1 MHRNSSKQ
9 RHATIRRRT
18 FYKIKAALANIFGAE
33 KVLDNAAPQ
42 HIAMLTRMKHS
53 PTGK

>member
-18 FYKIKAALANIFGAE
+18 FYKIKAGLKSIFGD
-33 KVLDNAAPQ
+33 KVLDNTSEEHVA
-42 HIAMLTRMKHS
+42 ILTRMKHS